1 MNKKKI
7 LDIEK
12 KLLGKKL
19 AKGYRLLGT
28 GGGGYMLFFIEP
40 KNWFNFINKIKK
52 LKLNYLHVKFDLEG
66 LKVWEA
72 DL

>member
-1 MNKKKI
+1 
-7 LDIEK
+7 
-12 KLLGKKL
+12 
-19 AKGYRLLGT
+19 
-28 GGGGYMLFFIEP
+28 MLFFIEP